1 MSHSTFTDLLKK
13 YRSGTATESE
23 RKIVEQWYALIEEEP
38 RILEP
43 GEWDTI
49 ETRLWQKLE
58 EKTGG
63 DGISAREKTGWIRN
77 SPALIKYGSAAVLF
91 IAAVFLGFLLFNRPL
106 KYTLSKENTREGL
119 RHFRNTDLQEV
130 SVLLED
136 GSTVFL
142 APKSELTYPEH
153 FKDNS
158 REVHLTG
165 EAFFTISENP
175 DRPFFVNAGKITTK
189 VLGTSF
195 RVRASQNGSEIEVSV
210 KTGKVSVYEKA
221 RENDQRSDKTSN
233 GVILTPNQ
241 QVTFHEENG
250 LFITGIVESPEIL
263 PETNWQHATL
273 FDYRD
278 TELSRVLADLKKAY
292 HIDLELE
299 KKSLGDCPLT
309 ANLSQ
314 KDLYVQLDLICAA
327 IQGSYKIKGTTIL
340 INGKGCE

>member
-38 RILEP
+38 RILNPE
-43 GEWDTI
+43 EWDTV
-49 ETRLWQKLE
+49 EKRLWQKLAD
-58 EKTGG
+58 KTGPHAG
-63 DGISAREKTGWIRN
+63 PGRTTIIHRQHRLTR
-77 SPALIKYGSAAVLF
+77 YAA
-91 IAAVFLGFLLFNRPL
+91 AAVFFLAAILLGFLLLPRPAGQAPADNGATAGL
-106 KYTLSKENTREGL
+106 KSVQ
-119 RHFRNTDLQEV
+119 NTDEKEI

-195 RVRASQNGSEIEVSV
+195 RIRARQNGSEIEVSV

-221 RENDQRSDKTSN
+221 RENDKRSNKTSN

-263 PETNWQHATL
+263 PETNWQHAAL

-292 HIDLELE
+292 HIDLELD

-340 INGKGCE
+340 ISGKGCE